1 MEILRAYDNQ
11 TLELISSNT
20 DFTFSESDLQNG
32 EIKLSIFSEVGSFLD
47 STALDSGLNDFYVK
61 DIGVKCVIEE
71 PWITVAETCEFIIAL
86 MILSK
91 GIGIK
96 N

>member
-61 DIGVKCVIEE
+61 ESSLFLKPNEYLDRSQISEGNYNLQYDFLKIFC
-71 PWITVAETCEFIIAL
+71 
-86 MILSK
+86 
-91 GIGIK
+91 
-96 N
+96 

>member
-32 EIKLSIFSEVGSFLD
+32 
-47 STALDSGLNDFYVK
+47 
-61 DIGVKCVIEE
+61 
-71 PWITVAETCEFIIAL
+71 
-86 MILSK
+86 
-91 GIGIK
+91 
-96 N
+96 